1 MPELFSIKETA
12 LKKLSKVVHVT
23 QAHGSMEA
31 KNILEKFSLL
41 KEKKGKEEK
50 NKANILTK

>member
-1 MPELFSIKETA
+1 MAQWK
-12 LKKLSKVVHVT
+12 
-23 QAHGSMEA
+23 Q

>member
-31 KNILEKFSLL
+31 KKHSRKFSLL